1 MIEAHEL
8 TKRYGDTTA
17 VDSLSFTIA
26 PGTVTGFLGPNGAGK
41 STTMRMIMGLD
52 RPTSG
57 TVTVNGKPY
66 RQHRAPLREVGAL
79 LEASAVHPGRS
90 ARSHLRTMAATHNI
104 KASRVSEVIEMT
116 GLAGVATKRVGGF
129 SLGMGQRLG
138 IAAALLG
145 DPRTLILDEPV
156 NGLDPEGVQWVRQL
170 VRALAA
176 EGRTVFLSSH
186 LMSEMAQT
194 ADQLLVVGRGRIIA
208 AGPVQQVIDSV
219 AGGTVRVRS
228 PHAGELAAALA
239 GDGVTVTSPEAGML
253 EVSGTTAEHVGEVAL
268 RNGLLLHELS
278 PRRASLEEAYMSL
291 TQDAVEYRARAS
303 RSRSEAAGRQRR
315 APGVCRGPRK
325 VSGRPA
331 GALPTLSPRTSG
343 PMSPSTS
350 PTWSSSPTRHARQ
363 GPRRVSSFAS
373 PVPLPTHPPAPR
385 RDPS

>member
-8 TKRYGDTTA
+8 TTRYGDTIA
-17 VDSLSFTIA
+17 VHSLSFTIA

-57 TVTVNGKPY
+57 TVTVNGKPC
-66 RQHRAPLREVGAL
+66 RQHRSPLREAGGL

-116 GLAGVATKRVGGF
+116 GLAGVAAKRVAGF

-156 NGLDPEGVQWVRQL
+156 NGPDPEGVQWARQL

-176 EGRTVFLSSH
+176 EARTVFLSSH
-186 LMSEMAQT
+186 LMSEISQT
-194 ADQLLVVGRGRIIA
+194 AGHLLVTGRGRIIA

-219 AGGTVRVRS
+219 AGGAVRARS
-228 PHAGELAAALA
+228 PRAGELAAAPA
-239 GDGVTVTSPEAGML
+239 ADGATVTPPETGML
-253 EVSGTTAEHVGEVAL
+253 DVSGTTAAL
-268 RNGLLLHELS
+268 
-278 PRRASLEEAYMSL
+278 PDSL
-291 TQDAVEYRARAS
+291 TQCSHTGRDATASTPGSASSAISTS
-303 RSRSEAAGRQRR
+303 RSTHDSQPTCSPVRENHHQPGQFRCPRNDAKPRTGLTARTAPISRPPAACAHAPGQDRRTPPQRR
-315 APGVCRGPRK
+315 HTPPDHRPR
-325 VSGRPA
+325 
-331 GALPTLSPRTSG
+331 
-343 PMSPSTS
+343 
-350 PTWSSSPTRHARQ
+350 
-363 GPRRVSSFAS
+363 
-373 PVPLPTHPPAPR
+373 PPAP
-385 RDPS
+385 PSSA